1 MKSNTWATVIAIGWL
16 CATAAGA
23 TASKVEESFQQ
34 TVLISSNAVVSL
46 QNVNGKVR
54 FTAWE
59 KPEVQVNAVKRASRQ
74 SDLDAVSIEIE
85 SKPGRLHI
93 ETKYPKS
100 RWGRSNSTS
109 VDYEIKVP
117 AQTRLNDVVTVNG
130 DIEIDG
136 IHGTIRATTVNGR
149 VALKGLRANA
159 HLESVNGSLEADF
172 ERFEDIDS
180 VSLKSVNGKIHVSL
194 PAMANATVSMN
205 SLNGSIRTDS
215 SLPVKKHMVG
225 SDVRGNLGKGGGTI
239 RAETINGS
247 ISILRDNGPE
257 NTRDDSASQTKPKVE
272 AD

>member
-1 MKSNTWATVIAIGWL
+1 MAGYFLNETGHFVLNSETLKNTSTMKSNIWVTAIAIGWL

-34 TVLISSNAVVSL
+34 TVPISSNAVVSL

-85 SKPGRLHI
+85 SKPGRLHN

-117 AQTRLNDVVTVNG
+117 AQTRLNDVVRCDPLLG
-130 DIEIDG
+130 AE
-136 IHGTIRATTVNGR
+136 R
-149 VALKGLRANA
+149 LR
-159 HLESVNGSLEADF
+159 G
-172 ERFEDIDS
+172 
-180 VSLKSVNGKIHVSL
+180 
-194 PAMANATVSMN
+194 
-205 SLNGSIRTDS
+205 
-215 SLPVKKHMVG
+215 
-225 SDVRGNLGKGGGTI
+225 
-239 RAETINGS
+239 AE
-247 ISILRDNGPE
+247 
-257 NTRDDSASQTKPKVE
+257 
-272 AD
+272 